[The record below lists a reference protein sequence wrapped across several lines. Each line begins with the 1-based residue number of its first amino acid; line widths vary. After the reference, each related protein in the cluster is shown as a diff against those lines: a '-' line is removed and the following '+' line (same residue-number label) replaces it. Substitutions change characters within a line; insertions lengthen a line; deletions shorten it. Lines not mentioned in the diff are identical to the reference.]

1 MDDMT
6 DGITFERVT
15 RTDLDDIV
23 GLAQAAWYSP
33 DGLGD
38 LAAGTLDE
46 AGLDGDEREVAARLL
61 ATDEVASYLAE
72 STWGMKALL
81 DGQVVGIILTQGTH
95 ASAETSAYWEGVGQR
110 AREAAER
117 LLAQARERE
126 ERATEPSEPVYLDE
140 ARATDEMRAEAGL
153 ANQPRVLLLVVGE
166 AAAATALGVGC
177 LHGPETT
184 SRATAPSATGSSRT
198 RTATGPST
206 STLGSSDSPSAPA
219 PSRTRPSAT
228 SSMAGAPRGA
238 RRRIYQEKA
247 PPLGPKPE
255 LCTSTGSLFRKRR
268 VDITPHRTATSM
280 FAA

>member
-46 AGLDGDEREVAARLL
+46 AGLDGDEREAAARLL

-95 ASAETSAYWEGVGQR
+95 ASAEASAYWEGVGRQ

-117 LLAQARERE
+117 K
-126 ERATEPSEPVYLDE
+126 
-140 ARATDEMRAEAGL
+140 ARARAAGH
-153 ANQPRVLLLVVGE
+153 Q
-166 AAAATALGVGC
+166 
-177 LHGPETT
+177 
-184 SRATAPSATGSSRT
+184 
-198 RTATGPST
+198 
-206 STLGSSDSPSAPA
+206 
-219 PSRTRPSAT
+219 
-228 SSMAGAPRGA
+228 
-238 RRRIYQEKA
+238 QFF
-247 PPLGPKPE
+247 
-255 LCTSTGSLFRKRR
+255 LCTEAVIQTRK
-268 VDITPHRTATSM
+268 A
-280 FAA
+280 FADHSAKLNARALPSQ

>member
-95 ASAETSAYWEGVGQR
+95 ASAEASAYWEGVGSRPARPPSGCLPRPASARSARRSPASPSTSTRPGQQTRCAPRR
-110 AREAAER
+110 ALRISRACCCSS
-117 LLAQARERE
+117 LARR
-126 ERATEPSEPVYLDE
+126 P
-140 ARATDEMRAEAGL
+140 
-153 ANQPRVLLLVVGE
+153 
-166 AAAATALGVGC
+166 AATALGAGC

-198 RTATGPST
+198 RTATGPSDEH
-206 STLGSSDSPSAPA
+206 LGLERLAE
-219 PSRTRPSAT
+219 RTGAVRGRAR
-228 SSMAGAPRGA
+228 ALLRLWRARLEERGGAPTK
-238 RRRIYQEKA
+238 RR
-247 PPLGPKPE
+247 PPLLGPKPE
-255 LCTSTGSLFRKRR
+255 LCTSTGSLFEN
-268 VDITPHRTATSM
+268 DGLT
-280 FAA
+280 

>member
-38 LAAGTLDE
+38 LAAGTFDE

-95 ASAETSAYWEGVGQR
+95 ASAEASAYWEGVGQQ

-117 LLAQARERE
+117 LLARARERE

-166 AAAATALGVGC
+166 AARG
-177 LHGPETT
+177 HGPRPLLAPRRRALLARHGHGLRLALLRAPWA
-184 SRATAPSATGSSRT
+184 RATRRAHRHRRGRARALLRLWRARLEERGG
-198 RTATGPST
+198 AST
-206 STLGSSDSPSAPA
+206 
-219 PSRTRPSAT
+219 
-228 SSMAGAPRGA
+228 
-238 RRRIYQEKA
+238 
-247 PPLGPKPE
+247 
-255 LCTSTGSLFRKRR
+255 KRR
-268 VDITPHRTATSM
+268 PRLLVRNPSCARAR
-280 FAA
+280 AAFFENDGLT

>member
-15 RTDLDDIV
+15 RTDLDGIV

-46 AGLDGDEREVAARLL
+46 AGLNGDEREVAARLL

-95 ASAETSAYWEGVGQR
+95 ASAEASAYWEGVGQQ

-117 LLAQARERE
+117 LLARARERE

-166 AAAATALGVGC
+166 AARPWAQAACTGPRPLLASRRRAL
-177 LHGPETT
+177 LARHGHGLRLALLRA
-184 SRATAPSATGSSRT
+184 SWARATRRAH
-198 RTATGPST
+198 
-206 STLGSSDSPSAPA
+206 
-219 PSRTRPSAT
+219 
-228 SSMAGAPRGA
+228 
-238 RRRIYQEKA
+238 RRRRGRARALLRLWRARLEERGGA
-247 PPLGPKPE
+247 
-255 LCTSTGSLFRKRR
+255 STKRR
-268 VDITPHRTATSM
+268 PRFLVRNPSCARAR
-280 FAA
+280 AAFFENDVLT

>member
-95 ASAETSAYWEGVGQR
+95 ASAEASAYWEGVGQQ

-117 LLAQARERE
+117 LLARARERE

-140 ARATDEMRAEAGL
+140 AASPSCAAWTFARSCSTSRCCASWARATRSA
-153 ANQPRVLLLVVGE
+153 
-166 AAAATALGVGC
+166 
-177 LHGPETT
+177 
-184 SRATAPSATGSSRT
+184 SSPSWGRRQACC
-198 RTATGPST
+198 PST
-206 STLGSSDSPSAPA
+206 SSSGA
-219 PSRTRPSAT
+219 PSS
-228 SSMAGAPRGA
+228 
-238 RRRIYQEKA
+238 
-247 PPLGPKPE
+247 
-255 LCTSTGSLFRKRR
+255 
-268 VDITPHRTATSM
+268 
-280 FAA
+280 

>member
-95 ASAETSAYWEGVGQR
+95 ASAEASAYWEGVGQQ

-117 LLAQARERE
+117 LLVRARERE
-126 ERATEPSEPVYLDE
+126 ERATEPASPSTSTRPGQQTRCAPRRALRISRACCCSSL
-140 ARATDEMRAEAGL
+140 ARR
-153 ANQPRVLLLVVGE
+153 P
-166 AAAATALGVGC
+166 AATALGAGC

-247 PPLGPKPE
+247 PASWSETRVVHEHGRPFSK
-255 LCTSTGSLFRKRR
+255 TTG
-268 VDITPHRTATSM
+268 
-280 FAA
+280 

>member
-81 DGQVVGIILTQGTH
+81 DGQGTH
-95 ASAETSAYWEGVGQR
+95 ASAEASAYWEGVGQQ

-117 LLAQARERE
+117 LLARARERE

-166 AAAATALGVGC
+166 AARGHGLGRR
-177 LHGPETT
+177 LLA
-184 SRATAPSATGSSRT
+184 RARDHFS
-198 RTATGPST
+198 
-206 STLGSSDSPSAPA
+206 
-219 PSRTRPSAT
+219 RPSVT

-247 PPLGPKPE
+247 PLLGPKPE

-280 FAA
+280 FAT

>member
-38 LAAGTLDE
+38 LAAGTLDK

-95 ASAETSAYWEGVGQR
+95 ASAEASAYWEGVGQQ

-117 LLAQARERE
+117 LLA
-126 ERATEPSEPVYLDE
+126 RA
-140 ARATDEMRAEAGL
+140 
-153 ANQPRVLLLVVGE
+153 
-166 AAAATALGVGC
+166 
-177 LHGPETT
+177 
-184 SRATAPSATGSSRT
+184 SSR
-198 RTATGPST
+198 
-206 STLGSSDSPSAPA
+206 
-219 PSRTRPSAT
+219 
-228 SSMAGAPRGA
+228 
-238 RRRIYQEKA
+238 
-247 PPLGPKPE
+247 
-255 LCTSTGSLFRKRR
+255 
-268 VDITPHRTATSM
+268 
-280 FAA
+280 

>member
-95 ASAETSAYWEGVGQR
+95 ASAEASTYWEGVGQQ
-110 AREAAER
+110 AREASER
-117 LLAQARERE
+117 LLARARERE

-166 AAAATALGVGC
+166 AARGHGLGRR
-177 LHGPETT
+177 LLARARDHFSRHGAERYWLVTDTDCDWPFYEHLGLERLAERPGAVADAPERYFVYGG
-184 SRATAPSATGSSRT
+184 RA
-198 RTATGPST
+198 
-206 STLGSSDSPSAPA
+206 
-219 PSRTRPSAT
+219 
-228 SSMAGAPRGA
+228 
-238 RRRIYQEKA
+238 
-247 PPLGPKPE
+247 
-255 LCTSTGSLFRKRR
+255 
-268 VDITPHRTATSM
+268 
-280 FAA
+280 